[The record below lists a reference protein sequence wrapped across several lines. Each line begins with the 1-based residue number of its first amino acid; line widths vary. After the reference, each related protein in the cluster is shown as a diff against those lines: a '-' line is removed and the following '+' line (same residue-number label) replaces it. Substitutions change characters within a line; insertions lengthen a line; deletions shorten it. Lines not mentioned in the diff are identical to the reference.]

1 MSWHEEFLSQNNK
14 KKSISTK
21 GDLFTLFEEVWK
33 EQESKLTKKQRSMLS
48 DDFFQN
54 TLFEIFSGIDY
65 SSMYNREI
73 LHENKS
79 WQDLIQ
85 EQEDEPSAQEIRL
98 GLPKLRISED
108 WGKPGSNDR
117 MIIQR
122 FTASIPGDSLKQ
134 KLEFVNGVA
143 TGKVQM
149 ASLGQILG
157 SMVVLEVLYTILA
170 QFTES
175 AGGFIFEGFLAGL
188 FGKNSVQITDVGEDD
203 EGATGKPITDV
214 QLGDREYSLKLLG
227 PGTAVKGS
235 WRNMTEHF
243 ASHRDHVVYLDARR
257 SGRGATDSLEFGE
270 FVITLP
276 NFMEIFYEPFKGFVP
291 QEAPVKTKEE
301 LMKTLEK
308 YGDLAF
314 GVQFAGPFGGRSKGG
329 FSLKGVKKEKDMA
342 ILMRAL
348 EKYPEEEID
357 AKVMWSKEDFTAST
371 KATYLFG
378 SGAQFNAVQ
387 RAIKSGD
394 KGAIIGALRK
404 TDGYIKK
411 RQFEFTRNQ
420 AESIANFEH
429 LSTILLGEDQLK
441 KTWAIYGDV
450 LRKTVTPVYT
460 SLARFNEQVSSY
472 FMGATE
478 GGDRKS
484 LALAAQQELGTLKEA
499 TDEAISAVEQSEK
512 DEYTP
517 EKVAAEE

>member
-1 MSWHEEFLSQNNK
+1 MDTPIFDSIIK
-14 KKSISTK
+14 KNSSFGFDNI
-21 GDLFTLFEEVWK
+21 LELV
-33 EQESKLTKKQRSMLS
+33 EQVMREHSREALTEAQDRLITP
-48 DDFFQN
+48 DFFSN
-54 TLFEIFSGIDY
+54 TLTEMFTGIDY
-65 SSMYNREI
+65 SKIANRS
-73 LHENKS
+73 LNENKS
-79 WQDLIQ
+79 LSDLIQ
-85 EQEDEPSAQEIRL
+85 EEIATPSAEDIRL

-108 WGKPGSNDR
+108 WGKPESQDR
-117 MIIQR
+117 QIIQR
-122 FTASIPGDSLKQ
+122 FTSSISGATLKEKLQ
-134 KLEFVNGVA
+134 KVNGIA
-143 TGKVQM
+143 TGSVQM

-157 SMVVLEVLYTILA
+157 TLVVLEVLYTILS
-170 QFTES
+170 QYTES

-214 QLGDREYSLKLLG
+214 KLGDREYSLKLLG

-243 ASHRDHVVYLDARR
+243 AGARDHVVYLDARR
-257 SGRGATDSLEFGE
+257 SGKAATDSLEFGE

-308 YGDLAF
+308 YGELAF
-314 GVQFAGPFGGRSKGG
+314 GVQFAGPFGGRGKGG
-329 FSLKGVKKEKDMA
+329 FSLKGAKKEKDMA

-348 EKYPEEEID
+348 ENYPEEEID

-387 RAIKSGD
+387 NAIKSGN
-394 KGAIIGALRK
+394 KEEIIAALRQ

-429 LSTILLGEDQLK
+429 IETLKLGEEQLK
-441 KTWAIYGDV
+441 KTWMIYADI
-450 LRKTVTPVYT
+450 LKKTVTPVYMT
-460 SLARFNEQVSSY
+460 MARFNENVSKY
-472 FMGATE
+472 FMGTE
-478 GGDRKS
+478 QGAARKA
-484 LALAAQQELGTLKEA
+484 LAVAAQQDLGALKEA
-499 TDEAISAVEQSEK
+499 TDEAISAVEQTEK
-512 DEYTP
+512 AEYTP
-517 EKVAAEE
+517 ETLPTE